1 MTAEPSGAK
10 AMSNQDDNK
19 QHLAGQGGGRN
30 RQGIG
35 EAFMMSMI
43 RQIARSIGTLLVRMF
58 TGGRR

>member
-1 MTAEPSGAK
+1 
-10 AMSNQDDNK
+10 MSNQDNRNN
-19 QHLAGQGGGRN
+19 LSGGGGRN